1 MLKKRAH
8 GRPAN
13 TRPLLK
19 KPAHG
24 RPANTRPLLK
34 KPAHLVPSDDSQEE
48 IPRHLCRWRKILLP
62 AFFEDDVCD
71 SDKEGAVEM
80 YTKCG
85 PDGAVI
91 YPIECYRTDQFDRI
105 DDEIN

>member
-1 MLKKRAH
+1 MLKKPAH
-8 GRPAN
+8 GRPVN

-24 RPANTRPLLK
+24 RPANTRPLLQ

-48 IPRHLCRWRKILLP
+48 IPRHLCRWRKMMLP
-62 AFFEDDVCD
+62 KFFEDDFCD
-71 SDKEGAVEM
+71 SEEVVEM

-91 YPIECYRTDQFDRI
+91 YPIECYPRDEIYRS